1 MWLPAVL
8 FWEKIAVPNERNI
21 YVVNVYKLIYTLLK
35 YKDVFGDD
43 DMDISEKIK
52 ELRKKTGLS
61 QSKFSA
67 KFGIPVRTLQQW
79 EQGISA
85 PPEYLVRMMAYIM
98 LLEENGQKQDEEPI
112 RGKRADGK

>member
-1 MWLPAVL
+1 LWLPAVL
-8 FWEKIAVPNERNI
+8 FCRNNGVPNKRNI
-21 YVVNVYKLIYTLLK
+21 YVDNVYELIYTLIK
-35 YKDVFGDD
+35 YIVVFGDE

-85 PPEYLVRMMAYIM
+85 PPEYLVRMMVYIM
-98 LLEENGQKQDEEPI
+98 LLEEKSSIQDEEPI
-112 RGKRADGK
+112 RGKNADGK

>member
-1 MWLPAVL
+1 M
-8 FWEKIAVPNERNI
+8 
-21 YVVNVYKLIYTLLK
+21 
-35 YKDVFGDD
+35 DV
-43 DMDISEKIK
+43 SAKIK

-98 LLEENGQKQDEEPI
+98 LLEEKSHIQDEEPI
-112 RGKRADGK
+112 RGKNADGK